1 MKALR
6 IPRNFALSGGR
17 RTVICKTEPIPQKAR
32 LIRVPTWIEEKDQ
45 RPRTVVVKVS
55 KEENPRPT
63 TVVVQV
69 LKEKDPRPTT
79 AVVWISEEKSKPVTC
94 LIRQHRRHN

>member
-1 MKALR
+1 MRKLR
-6 IPRNFALSGGR
+6 TPRNFVPSVGH
-17 RTVICKTEPIPQKAR
+17 RTVICKTESAPQKER
-32 LIRVPTWIEEKDQ
+32 LIRIPTWIEKDP
-45 RPRTVVVKVS
+45 RPTTVFVKML

-79 AVVWISEEKSKPVTC
+79 AVVTILKEKSKPVTC